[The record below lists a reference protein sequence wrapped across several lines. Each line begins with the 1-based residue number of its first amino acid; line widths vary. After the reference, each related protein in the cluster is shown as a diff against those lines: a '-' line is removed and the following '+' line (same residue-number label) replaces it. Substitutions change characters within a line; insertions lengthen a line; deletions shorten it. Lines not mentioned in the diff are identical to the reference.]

1 VEVANAAVI
10 PMVTAIAVALVGLS
24 LLGLGLGMVR
34 MVSALPIGYVVV
46 SLFCGRMEMGLALW
60 SWPVKYAGDP
70 IAAALAASIFA
81 CGAVVFLWRTPRPRA
96 VDEDL

>member
-1 VEVANAAVI
+1 
-10 PMVTAIAVALVGLS
+10 
-24 LLGLGLGMVR
+24 
-34 MVSALPIGYVVV
+34 
-46 SLFCGRMEMGLALW
+46 MEMGLALW

>member
-1 VEVANAAVI
+1 
-10 PMVTAIAVALVGLS
+10 
-24 LLGLGLGMVR
+24 

-60 SWPVKYAGDP
+60 FWPVKYAGDP